1 MYIAG
6 FAGCQ
11 FCLLVT
17 SETAAR
23 WKKIDRSRFRPNRNA
38 RPHRHRITSLKLLK
52 EKPQRRSGS
61 AGAFSAG
68 HHRARGSV
76 VQL

>member
-23 WKKIDRSRFRPNRNA
+23 WKKINRSRFRPNRNA
-38 RPHRHRITSLKLLK
+38 RPHRHNNVIEAAQRKTPAVQAAPGLSRRDITG
-52 EKPQRRSGS
+52 RD
-61 AGAFSAG
+61 
-68 HHRARGSV
+68 
-76 VQL
+76 

>member
-38 RPHRHRITSLKLLK
+38 RPHRHRNNVIEAAQKNPSAVQAAPGLSRRDITG
-52 EKPQRRSGS
+52 RD
-61 AGAFSAG
+61 
-68 HHRARGSV
+68 
-76 VQL
+76 